1 MPTRR
6 EFLQSLTAVAV
17 ASSSW
22 TAFAKAGFARSPG
35 QPQWRLAPET
45 GCFESLVGP
54 GVIPQ
59 MEHAATTGYT
69 AFLDPGLLGR
79 PRGELRAILTAACE
93 LGLQLGPAE
102 FSFTLGGSALQ
113 QAFERLRAACAGGL
127 AGGRILVGPQQML
140 APGATD
146 WTASIRSA
154 RRVAEQHQVPLVLE
168 AWDDGRRGARLYD
181 DAAAWVAAV
190 DHPRLR
196 LSFDTVRLT
205 AAGRDVLAD
214 AHQWKT
220 LVGHIE
226 TDLAGECLLRLLDEF
241 ASPADPALACIGYR
255 GPAGGL
261 QPLLPMTGDFLG

>member
-6 EFLQSLTAVAV
+6 EFLQTLTAAAV
-17 ASSSW
+17 AGSGW
-22 TAFAKAGFARSPG
+22 TAFAKADVARSPG

-45 GCFESLVGP
+45 GCFESQVGP
-54 GVIPQ
+54 DVILQ
-59 MEHAATTGYT
+59 MEHAADLGFT
-69 AFLDPGLLGR
+69 AFLDPALLGR
-79 PRGELRAILTAACE
+79 PIAEQRSILTRARE
-93 LGLQLGPAE
+93 LGLLLGPAE
-102 FSFTLGGSALQ
+102 FSFANVGVELQRSFETL
-113 QAFERLRAACAGGL
+113 RIACAGGL

-140 APGATD
+140 SQRAAD
-146 WTASIRSA
+146 WNASVRSA

-205 AAGRDVLAD
+205 AAGRDVQAD

-220 LVGHIE
+220 LIGHVE
-226 TDLAGECLLRLLDEF
+226 TDLDGDPLARLLDELVTP
-241 ASPADPALACIGYR
+241 SEPALACIGFR
-255 GPAGGL
+255 GSQDGL
-261 QPLLPMTGDFLG
+261 LTMQQTTGDFLG